1 MSVHPGSVSH
11 DEIVAFLRLCVDSVE
26 SLEVLGLLLDSP
38 DREWT
43 AKALSIE
50 IRSSEG
56 SVNKRLHAL
65 SACRVIAVPSAPTF
79 RYQAGSPEM
88 ARLAPEVIAFYR
100 LRPHRVMEILY
111 NKPESA
117 MQSFADAFRFN
128 KKENP

>member
-1 MSVHPGSVSH
+1 MDSKMGPVSH

-26 SLEVLGLLLDSP
+26 SLEVLGLLLDAP
-38 DREWT
+38 EKEWT
-43 AKALSIE
+43 AKALSVE

-65 SACRVIAVPSAPTF
+65 GACRVITVPHAGTF
-79 RYQAGSPEM
+79 RYQPASPEM
-88 ARLAPEVIAFYR
+88 ARLSPEVIAFYR